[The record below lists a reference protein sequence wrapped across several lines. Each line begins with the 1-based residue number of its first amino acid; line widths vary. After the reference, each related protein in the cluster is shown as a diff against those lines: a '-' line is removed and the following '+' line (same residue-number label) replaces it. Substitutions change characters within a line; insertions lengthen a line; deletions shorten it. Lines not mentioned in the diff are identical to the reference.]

1 MKHTVEKADKKI
13 AQLRRLMPNV
23 GGPGYCKRRVLCQVM
38 HSVLLYAAP
47 AWREAM
53 KIHSYKERLMAA
65 QRKGLLMVA
74 AAYRTVSAEAVQV
87 IAGFPPIDLMIAERC
102 FLYKIG
108 GRLAGNRRMARER
121 TYKKWQER
129 DDPAHVLYECA
140 RWGEE
145 RARLKEQLGCD
156 LPMATEIIGKMLE
169 DKVTW
174 NAVTTYMTIAMNRNE
189 KEDR

>member
-1 MKHTVEKADKKI
+1 MVVERQRVEAKKKIKYLGVIITKNLNLLEHIKYTVEKANKK
-13 AQLRRLMPNV
+13 ATQLRRLMPNV
-23 GGPGYCKRRVLCQVM
+23 GGPGYCKRRVLCLVI

-53 KIHSYKERLMAA
+53 KIQSYKERLMAA

-121 TYKKWQER
+121 TYKK
-129 DDPAHVLYECA
+129 
-140 RWGEE
+140 
-145 RARLKEQLGCD
+145 
-156 LPMATEIIGKMLE
+156 
-169 DKVTW
+169 
-174 NAVTTYMTIAMNRNE
+174 
-189 KEDR
+189 